1 MIKPQYVDQKD
12 EVCKVLDLLKVKDRD
27 VKDLSG
33 GELQR
38 IACAMVC
45 IAGRGHIYVRRA
57 LVLPRR
63 CDRHL
68 RAHPRARQVRDCR
81 GAQSL
86 RARLSL
92 RCPYSVVTMPFSL
105 REGIREDAPVQGGR
119 SYLQCVGERDRGGG
133 QENDQVSDIF
143 NNKINVRPSV
153 YIQYTYNY
161 IIYIQGKFV
170 YIIYTEVVC
179 LHLYFVYII

>member
-1 MIKPQYVDQKD
+1 MVDAAPIYTFFIHVDCDSLDLQNYFTKILEDYLKAVIKPQYVDQKD

-68 RAHPRARQVRDCR
+68 RAHPRARQVRDCHV
-81 GAQSL
+81 AQSL

-105 REGIREDAPVQGGR
+105 RDGWIR
-119 SYLQCVGERDRGGG
+119 S
-133 QENDQVSDIF
+133 
-143 NNKINVRPSV
+143 
-153 YIQYTYNY
+153 
-161 IIYIQGKFV
+161 
-170 YIIYTEVVC
+170 
-179 LHLYFVYII
+179 H